1 MFFESDSNGKSS
13 SSLAVGPGRRVDRR
27 VDRRMDRRQNRRQR
41 RRGRR

>member
-13 SSLAVGPGRRVDRR
+13 APAGPGHR
-27 VDRRMDRRQNRRQR
+27 VDRRMDRRIDRRQNRRQR

>member
-13 SSLAVGPGRRVDRR
+13 NSSVAVGTGRRI
-27 VDRRMDRRQNRRQR
+27 DRRMDRRQNRRQR